1 MREEVRVDL
10 YKRVCVF
17 RRVGSESTMN
27 AVPQIQRHSSA
38 EASTDSCPFGVAAR
52 LEYLLA
58 RIVAIEFLAVAAA
71 CYLASV
77 VYFELFLSEWPS
89 TVQYVASAFFIAGLV
104 LIASFAFKHYAGI
117 QAQPRDRFMWSG
129 LGVVVLA
136 FSLFLS
142 LLFVFKIADW
152 YSRGTFFFQFF
163 GAATAVL
170 IVRTMI
176 YSYLHRA
183 ITSGL
188 VEARRALLIGDI
200 EDCRGVL
207 NNLRRSGIRAVGVLP
222 FPYIRGNT
230 VPGAG
235 VYSQTVRK
243 LVDECRAQRPDD
255 IVFLAE
261 PHDLPRIGFIAD
273 ALSEL
278 PVTVHVI
285 PIGADDLWT
294 SSKMADFGGTI
305 TIQILHPPLSAIDLV
320 AKRTLDLVVASAA
333 LILLLP
339 LLIMISA
346 AIKLDSQGPVIFRQA
361 RHGFNNQKIKV
372 LKFRSMSATED
383 GHCAKQ
389 AIKNDPRITDV
400 GHIIRRTNLDELP
413 QFFNVL
419 FGDMSIVGPRPHPI
433 SLNEAFEKRISPFSR
448 RHKVKPGITGWAQ
461 VNGFRG
467 ETDTV
472 EKMQRRVEY
481 DLHYIDNWSFILDL
495 KIIVMTLFSRRA
507 YLNAE

>member
-1 MREEVRVDL
+1 M
-10 YKRVCVF
+10 RVCVP
-17 RRVGSESTMN
+17 RWVGNESTMN
-27 AVPQIQRHSSA
+27 AVPQIQRGSSA
-38 EASTDSCPFGVAAR
+38 DARSDDLSFGIVGR
-52 LEYLLA
+52 LEHLLA

-89 TVQYVASAFFIAGLV
+89 TAQYVASAFFIAGLV
-104 LIASFAFKHYAGI
+104 LIASFAFKHYVGV
-117 QAQPRDRFMWSG
+117 QAQPRDRFMWGG
-129 LGVVVLA
+129 LGAVVLA

-142 LLFVFKIADW
+142 LLFVLKIADW

-163 GAATAVL
+163 GAATAIL
-170 IVRTMI
+170 IARGMI
-176 YSYLHRA
+176 YSHLHRA
-183 ITSGL
+183 ITSGQ

-200 EDCRGVL
+200 ENCKGVL
-207 NNLRRSGIRAVGVLP
+207 ANLRRAGIRAVGIFQ
-222 FPYIRGNT
+222 FPHIRGNT

-235 VYSQTVRK
+235 AYSHNVRK
-243 LVDECRAQRPDD
+243 LVEDCRAQRPDD

-261 PHDLPRIGFIAD
+261 PHDLPRIGFVAD

-285 PIGADDLWT
+285 PIGADDLWA
-294 SSKMADFGGTI
+294 SSRMADFGGTV
-305 TIQILHPPLSAIDLV
+305 TIQVLHPPLSAVDLV
-320 AKRTLDLVVASAA
+320 AKRALDMVVASAA
-333 LILLLP
+333 VVLLLP
-339 LLIMISA
+339 LLVMIVGA
-346 AIKLDSQGPVIFRQA
+346 VKLDSRGPVIFRQT

-372 LKFRSMSATED
+372 FKFRSMSTTED
-383 GHCAKQ
+383 GHLAKQ
-389 AIKNDPRITDV
+389 AVKNDPRITRV
-400 GHIIRRTNLDELP
+400 GRIIRRTNLDELP

-419 FGDMSIVGPRPHPI
+419 LGDMSIVGPRPHPI

-461 VNGFRG
+461 VNGCRG
-467 ETDTV
+467 ETDTL

-481 DLHYIDNWSFILDL
+481 DLHYIDNWSFLLDL

>member
-1 MREEVRVDL
+1 
-10 YKRVCVF
+10 
-17 RRVGSESTMN
+17 MN
-27 AVPQIQRHSSA
+27 AVPQIQRPSSA
-38 EASTDSCPFGVAAR
+38 EAPSDNVLFGMAGR

-58 RIVAIEFLAVAAA
+58 RIVAIESLAVAAA
-71 CYLASV
+71 CYVASV
-77 VYFELFLSEWPS
+77 AYFKLFLSEWPS
-89 TVQYVASAFFIAGLV
+89 TAQYVASAFFIAGLV
-104 LIASFAFKHYAGI
+104 LIASFAFKQYVGV
-117 QAQPRDRFMWSG
+117 QAQPRDRFMWGG
-129 LGVVVLA
+129 LGAVVLA

-142 LLFVFKIADW
+142 LLFLFKIADW
-152 YSRGTFFFQFF
+152 YSRGTFLFQFF
-163 GAATAVL
+163 GAATAILVS
-170 IVRTMI
+170 RAMI

-200 EDCRGVL
+200 KDCQGVL
-207 NNLRRSGIRAVGVLP
+207 NNLRRSGIRAVGILP

-235 VYSQTVRK
+235 AHSHNVRK
-243 LVDECRAQRPDD
+243 LLEDCRAKRPDD

-261 PHDLPRIGFIAD
+261 PHDLPRISFVAD

-285 PIGADDLWT
+285 PIGADDLWA
-294 SSKMADFGGTI
+294 SSKMADFGGTV
-305 TIQILHPPLSAIDLV
+305 TIQVLHPPLSAVDLA
-320 AKRTLDLVVASAA
+320 AKRALDLVVASAA

-339 LLIMISA
+339 LLIMIA
-346 AIKLDSQGPVIFRQA
+346 GAIKLDSRGPVIFRQT

-372 LKFRSMSATED
+372 CKFRSMSTTED
-383 GHCAKQ
+383 GHQAKQ
-389 AIKNDPRITDV
+389 VIKNDPRVTQV
-400 GHIIRRTNLDELP
+400 GQMIRRTNLDELP

-419 FGDMSIVGPRPHPI
+419 RGDMSIVGPRPHPI
-433 SLNEAFEKRISPFSR
+433 SLNETFEKRISPFSR

-481 DLHYIDNWSFILDL
+481 DLHYIDNWSFLLDL
-495 KIIVMTLFSRRA
+495 KIIVMTLFSKRA

>member
-1 MREEVRVDL
+1 
-10 YKRVCVF
+10 
-17 RRVGSESTMN
+17 MN

-38 EASTDSCPFGVAAR
+38 ETSSDSLPYGVAAR

-58 RIVAIEFLAVAAA
+58 RIVAIEFLAVTAA

-89 TVQYVASAFFIAGLV
+89 TTQYVASAFGISGLV
-104 LIASFAFKHYAGI
+104 LIASFAFKHYVAI
-117 QAQPRDRFMWSG
+117 QAQPRDRFMWGG
-129 LGVVVLA
+129 LGAVVLA

-142 LLFVFKIADW
+142 LLFMFKIADW
-152 YSRGTFFFQFF
+152 YSRQFF

-170 IVRTMI
+170 IARAII

-200 EDCRGVL
+200 EDCHGVL
-207 NNLRRSGIRAVGVLP
+207 ANLRRSGIRAVGILP
-222 FPYIRGNT
+222 FPYMRGNA
-230 VPGAG
+230 VAGA
-235 VYSQTVRK
+235 SAEPHNVRK
-243 LVDECRAQRPDD
+243 LVEKCRSQRPDD

-261 PHDLPRIGFIAD
+261 PHDLPRIGFVAD

-278 PVTVHVI
+278 PVTIHVI
-285 PIGADDLWT
+285 PIGADDLWA
-294 SSKMADFGGTI
+294 SSKMADFGGTV
-305 TIQILHPPLSAIDLV
+305 TIQVLHPPLSAVDLA
-320 AKRTLDLVVASAA
+320 AKRVLDVVVASVA

-339 LLIMISA
+339 LLIMIAA
-346 AIKLDSQGPVIFRQA
+346 AIKLDSRGPVIFWQT

-372 LKFRSMSATED
+372 FKFRSMSTTED
-383 GHCAKQ
+383 GHRAKQ
-389 AIKNDPRITDV
+389 AIKNDPRITQV
-400 GHIIRRTNLDELP
+400 GQIIRRTNLDELP

-419 FGDMSIVGPRPHPI
+419 RGDMSIVGPRPHPI

-461 VNGFRG
+461 VNGCRG
-467 ETDTV
+467 ETDTL

-481 DLHYIDNWSFILDL
+481 DLHYIDNWSFLLDL
-495 KIIVMTLFSRRA
+495 KIIVMTLFSKRA

>member
-1 MREEVRVDL
+1 
-10 YKRVCVF
+10 
-17 RRVGSESTMN
+17 MN

-38 EASTDSCPFGVAAR
+38 ESSSAGLSFGVAAR
-52 LEYLLA
+52 LEHLLA
-58 RIVAIEFLAVAAA
+58 RIVAIEFLAITAA
-71 CYLASV
+71 CYIASV
-77 VYFELFLSEWPS
+77 IYFEVFLSEWPS
-89 TVQYVASAFFIAGLV
+89 TAQYVASALFIASLV
-104 LIASFAFKHYAGI
+104 LIASFAFKHYIGI
-117 QAQPRDRFMWSG
+117 QAQPRDRFMWGG
-129 LGVVVLA
+129 LGAVILA

-163 GAATAVL
+163 GAAMAVL
-170 IVRTMI
+170 IARAMI

-200 EDCRGVL
+200 EDCKGVL
-207 NNLRRSGIRAVGVLP
+207 DNLRRSGIRAVGLFP
-222 FPYIRGNT
+222 FPHIRGNT

-235 VYSQTVRK
+235 AYSHNVRK
-243 LVDECRAQRPDD
+243 LVEDCRAQRPDD

-261 PHDLPRIGFIAD
+261 PHDLPRIGFVAD

-285 PIGADDLWT
+285 PIGADDLWA
-294 SSKMADFGGTI
+294 SSKMADFGGTV
-305 TIQILHPPLSAIDLV
+305 TIQVLHPPLSAVDLA
-320 AKRTLDLVVASAA
+320 AKRALDLVVASAA

-339 LLIMISA
+339 LLIMIAA
-346 AIKLDSQGPVIFRQA
+346 AIKLDSQGPVIFRQT
-361 RHGFNNQKIKV
+361 RHGFNNQNISV
-372 LKFRSMSATED
+372 FKFRSMSTTED
-383 GHCAKQ
+383 GHRVKQ
-389 AIKNDPRITDV
+389 AIKNDPRITRV
-400 GHIIRRTNLDELP
+400 GQIIRRTNLDELP

-419 FGDMSIVGPRPHPI
+419 LGDMSIVGPRPHPI

-448 RHKVKPGITGWAQ
+448 RHKVRPGITGWAQ

-481 DLHYIDNWSFILDL
+481 DHHYIDNWTFLLDL
-495 KIIVMTLFSRRA
+495 KIIVMTLFSKRA